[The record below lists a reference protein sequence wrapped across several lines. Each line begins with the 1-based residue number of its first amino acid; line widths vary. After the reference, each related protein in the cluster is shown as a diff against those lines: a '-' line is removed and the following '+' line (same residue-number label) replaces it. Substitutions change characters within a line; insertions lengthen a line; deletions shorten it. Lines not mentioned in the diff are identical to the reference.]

1 MHVHFTR
8 VADGSRAMIRRSVM
22 VMLVAAGAAV
32 GTVAAPRPEVAVRR
46 ALRVTK
52 LAKLW
57 EDICRS

>member
-1 MHVHFTR
+1 
-8 VADGSRAMIRRSVM
+8 MIRRSVM